1 MERRSS
7 QRISHKLKAEIVFK
21 NKSYDGYIENFSRE
35 GIFKIMILEK
45 RLTEFFPGV
54 VLKINFNDHSGE
66 IFSIK
71 GEVKWLRIKS
81 EPSQGM
87 KYSMGM
93 EIINPPQAYKEFV
106 ESLFKKSSP

>member
-1 MERRSS
+1 M
-7 QRISHKLKAEIVFK
+7 IS
-21 NKSYDGYIENFSRE
+21 
-35 GIFKIMILEK
+35 EK
-45 RLTEFFPGV
+45 ELAEFFPGV
-54 VLKINFNDHSGE
+54 VLKINFHNPSGE
-66 IFSIK
+66 TFSIK